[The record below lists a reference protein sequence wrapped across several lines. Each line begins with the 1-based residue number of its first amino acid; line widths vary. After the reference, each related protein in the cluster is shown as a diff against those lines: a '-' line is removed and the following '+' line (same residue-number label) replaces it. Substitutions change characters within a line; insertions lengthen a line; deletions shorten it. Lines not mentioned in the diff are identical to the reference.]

1 MTNFKSDYSDHDE
14 EEDSDDDEDERD
26 CDYAKFKVDID
37 KNQQE
42 EDANY
47 FDEDDL
53 GERKIYSSTLSF
65 LNSSDAI
72 GCPVLGVLSL
82 IAFR

>member
-1 MTNFKSDYSDHDE
+1 MSRFTRFSWVWIDFLTSCFNLTGVKDLTNFKSDYCGHDE

-53 GERKIYSSTLSF
+53 G
-65 LNSSDAI
+65 
-72 GCPVLGVLSL
+72 
-82 IAFR
+82 